1 MEEEAEDEDVDVD
14 ADALGLSQEDVD
26 TGGSW
31 RRRSG
36 SDGVGVAGRADS
48 PDRADG
54 PRRDSR
60 RFRTAAPPALGIRR

>member
-1 MEEEAEDEDVDVD
+1 MEEDAEDEDVDVD

-26 TGGSW
+26 TGGWW

-36 SDGVGVAGRADS
+36 SDGAGVAGRADS
-48 PDRADG
+48 PGRAEG
-54 PRRDSR
+54 PRIDSR